1 MRLEIDVPEVPF
13 ALNELLSMSSTTQ
26 RQFADL
32 LTRSF
37 AIYLVDQGMNGNAVL
52 EGTFQASVTMSGAIH
67 GDNHV
72 ARMLADAGGQL
83 GRDSMPAMRDA
94 VRTQLENLIQRH
106 TTRKAELEAYFPT
119 APARGVKKDGD

>member
-1 MRLEIDVPEVPF
+1 MRLEIDVPEIPLAF
-13 ALNELLSMSSTTQ
+13 ADLLSMSPTTQ
-26 RQFADL
+26 RHLADL

-52 EGTFQASVTMSGAIH
+52 EGTFQASVSMSGAIH

-83 GRDSMPAMRDA
+83 GRDSMPTMRDA
-94 VRTQLENLIQRH
+94 VRNQLESFIAKH
-106 TTRKAELEAYFPT
+106 TARQVELAQYFP
-119 APARGVKKDGD
+119 PLPIGDRPQT